1 MQLDMFHS
9 SSNDFLYGEIQKI
22 RNSMDRRSRA
32 MFAIISEMQDQL
44 IKMQEKETKEE
55 LEHENAV

>member
-44 IKMQEKETKEE
+44 IKMQEKENKEDST
-55 LEHENAV
+55 HENAV